1 MGPEREITVVTM
13 SAVTV
18 EQPVFHPKAHIPSS
32 LAGMVDVIAQLDQR
46 VPARRLIMPM
56 GKVELALFLEG
67 SDITE
72 FYMGFDGLSNRGP
85 RKEFSLLFSVANR
98 PQVVAAKRINIMLA
112 LMSPAAAML
121 IFGVPASELTNKSIS
136 PESLGID
143 MAPLQDELNALPTFS
158 ARARVLEQ
166 WLWRRLAAGPG
177 NPGLFHVSKSLVALF
192 GDDRL
197 IPDSQQV
204 MDLTGYS
211 RSHADRLAKQWL
223 GLTVEQYSALQ
234 AYRRALRLLNE
245 PLSLAEVAVRAGY
258 FDQAHF
264 TRTFTRYSGIT
275 PGEYRRAPQ
284 TGIDT
289 LHVD

>member
-1 MGPEREITVVTM
+1 MTN
-13 SAVTV
+13 SAVTAEPAV
-18 EQPVFHPKAHIPSS
+18 FQPEAYIPSS
-32 LAGMVDVIAQLDQR
+32 LAGMVDVIAQLEQDQ
-46 VPARRLIMPM
+46 PARRLVMPG

-72 FYMGFDGLSNRGP
+72 FYMGFDGLSARGP
-85 RKEFSLLFSVANR
+85 RKDFSLLFSVTNR
-98 PQVVAAKRINIMLA
+98 PQIVSAKKINIMLV

-121 IFGVPASELTNKSIS
+121 IFGVPASELTNRSIS
-136 PESLGID
+136 PESLGIN

-158 ARARVLEQ
+158 ARARLLEQ
-166 WLWRRLAAGPG
+166 WLLRRLAAGPD
-177 NPGLFHVSKSLVALF
+177 NPGLFRVSKNLVALF

-197 IPDSQQV
+197 LPDSEQV

-223 GLTVEQYSALQ
+223 GLTVEQYGALH

-245 PLSLAEVAVRAGY
+245 PMSLAEVAVTAGY

-275 PGEYRRAPQ
+275 PGEYRRTPQ

-289 LHVD
+289 LQLD

>member
-1 MGPEREITVVTM
+1 MGPEREIAVVTN
-13 SAVTV
+13 SAMTV
-18 EQPVFHPKAHIPSS
+18 EPAVFQPEAHIPSS
-32 LAGMVDVIAQLDQR
+32 LAGMVDVIAQLEQDQ
-46 VPARRLIMPM
+46 PARRLIMPG
-56 GKVELALFLEG
+56 GKVELALFLDD

-72 FYMGFDGLSNRGP
+72 FYMGFDGLGDRGR
-85 RKEFSLLFSVANR
+85 RKEFSLLFSVTNR
-98 PQVVAAKRINIMLA
+98 PQVVAARKINIMLA

-121 IFGVPASELTNKSIS
+121 IFGVPASELANRSIS
-136 PESLGID
+136 PESLGIN

-177 NPGLFHVSKSLVALF
+177 NPGLFRVSKNLVALF

-197 IPDSQQV
+197 LPDSEQV

-223 GLTVEQYSALQ
+223 GLTVEQYGALQ
-234 AYRRALRLLNE
+234 AYRKALRLLNE
-245 PLSLAEVAVRAGY
+245 PLSLAEVAVAAGY

-275 PGEYRRAPQ
+275 PGEYRRTPQ

-289 LHVD
+289 LQVD